1 MTLLERLQSHKGSLI
16 KLKTEL
22 FWYGG
27 RGWDENPGRVCLLL
41 DAAAIEIAYGSTVLQ
56 AHTGATHTGMPGTGM
71 PATAQ
76 LLIDGSPHWVWVA
89 EEDVALL

>member
-27 RGWDENPGRVCLLL
+27 RGWDGNPGRVCLLL
-41 DAAAIEIAYGSTVLQ
+41 DAAATKIAHGSTVLQ
-56 AHTGATHTGMPGTGM
+56 AHTATTAAAFAGA
-71 PATAQ
+71 AY
-76 LLIDGSPHWVWVA
+76 LLIDGSPRWVWVA
-89 EEDVALL
+89 DEDVELL